1 LVSDSVGTD
10 DSAKAV
16 TNKLLFADGGGVR
29 GLSTLLILQDLM
41 SQINVSLRNL
51 RNPEDPHRDV
61 EPHEI
66 FDLVAG
72 TSTGGLIAVMLGK
85 LGMTLDQCIAAYHD
99 LSRTIFGKKHIRGR
113 LTFGLA
119 PSRYSGSRLQR
130 AVCRLLGDR
139 GFDNN
144 LPMTYVQGRDKIA
157 W

>member
-1 LVSDSVGTD
+1 M
-10 DSAKAV
+10 
-16 TNKLLFADGGGVR
+16 FADGGGVR

-51 RNPEDPHRDV
+51 RDTADAHNDV

-85 LGMTLDQCIAAYHD
+85 LGMTVDQCIAAYRD

-113 LTFGLA
+113 LTLGLA
-119 PSRYSGSRLQR
+119 PSRYSGSRLRR

-139 GFDNN
+139 GFDSD
-144 LPMTYVQGRDKIA
+144 LPMTYVPGKDKIA
-157 W
+157 

>member
-1 LVSDSVGTD
+1 VSDGAVTN

-16 TNKLLFADGGGVR
+16 TNQMPFTDGGGVR

-51 RNPEDPHRDV
+51 RDAEDLHRDV
-61 EPHEI
+61 EPYEI

-85 LGMTLDQCIAAYHD
+85 LGMTIDQCIAAYRD
-99 LSRTIFGKKHIRGR
+99 LSRTIFGAKHVRGR

-119 PSRYSGSRLQR
+119 PSRYSGSRLR
-130 AVCRLLGDR
+130 KAVYKLLGDR
-139 GFDNN
+139 GFADD
-144 LPMTYVQGRDKIA
+144 LSMTYVQGRDKIA

>member
-1 LVSDSVGTD
+1 LVSDSVVIN
-10 DSAKAV
+10 DSAKALA
-16 TNKLLFADGGGVR
+16 NISLFADGGGVR

-51 RNPEDPHRDV
+51 RDAQDPHHDV

-85 LGMTLDQCIAAYHD
+85 LGMTLDECIAAYHD

-113 LTFGLA
+113 ATFGLA
-119 PSRYSGSRLQR
+119 PSLYSGSRLRR
-130 AVCRLLGDR
+130 AVCSLLRSR
-139 GFDNN
+139 GFGDD
-144 LPMTYVQGRDKIA
+144 LPMRYVPGRDKIA